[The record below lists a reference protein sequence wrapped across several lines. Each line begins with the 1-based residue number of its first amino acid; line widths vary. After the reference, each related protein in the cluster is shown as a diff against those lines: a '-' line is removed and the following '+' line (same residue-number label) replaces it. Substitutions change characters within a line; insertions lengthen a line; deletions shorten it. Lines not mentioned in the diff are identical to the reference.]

1 MAIYKTAINKPI
13 TTGLIFIA
21 VIILGLFSLSKLPID
36 QMPEMDP
43 PYVTVMT
50 TYAGANASEIET
62 NITKIIENSLNSVD
76 GLKNITSNSRDNIS
90 VVTLEFEWGSDIDEA
105 LNDIRSYV
113 DLIYDNLPDGVSRPM
128 ILKLNSSAMPIL
140 IYGFTADESY
150 SGMDRILEDNVVN
163 VLNRI
168 DGIGNITVSG
178 APERYVYIDL
188 DPKQMD
194 AYGLSLEAVG
204 NAISVNNLD
213 LASGTVKMGKE
224 QYQMRVKGEYVES
237 SEIADIVVAT
247 TPTGKQIFVRDL
259 ATVRDT
265 IKDLSL
271 DEKINGKDGGR
282 LIITKQTGANTVA
295 IARQVQKEM
304 KNIQKTLPPDFETT
318 LIRDGSEEI
327 INAINGLSDSI
338 FYALLFVVLVVLV
351 FLGNWRSTII
361 IALTIPISLVTSFIY
376 LLIADS
382 SLNIIS
388 LASLTV
394 AIGMVVDDAIVV
406 LENISKHIER
416 GESPREAAICATNE
430 VWTSVIATTLVL
442 VAVFVPLTMLSGMA
456 GILFKEL
463 GWIITIVVCV
473 STVAAITLIPML
485 SSIMLKEKPFFL
497 SKIAEEEAKRKKE
510 RKTLT
515 FDKTIGRVFNAIDA
529 AYANI
534 LRWCLKHKLV
544 TLLIALAIFIASM
557 APFASGKI
565 GMDFMKAQDDG
576 AISLSAELQRGT
588 RIEETLKTARKMEA
602 DIKEIL
608 GDDVIVISTS
618 AGSNDD
624 AGFAAL
630 FNSTTNNKISM
641 SIRCT
646 KKYDRE
652 KSIFDMQEELRKKLA
667 EYPEL
672 VNFQVS
678 QGGMM
683 GGSNN
688 TLQVEIYG
696 YDFDQTTAFTQEL
709 KRRVE
714 QNVKGARDTK
724 VSRDEDRAELK
735 IVFDKQ
741 KLALHGLN
749 GSTVAMY
756 VRNRINGMTAGY
768 LKEDGEEYNIVV
780 RLKEEYR
787 SSITDIEELSIPT
800 ATGGIIKLKELATI
814 QEYWCPPTIERKNR
828 QRYLTL
834 TIMPYQTS
842 LGELAEGV
850 QHEIDQM
857 NIPAGV
863 HVALAGNYEDQQKT
877 SKDMV
882 TLALLIM
889 MLVYIVMASQFESFS
904 KPFIIMF
911 AIPFALSGVVLA
923 LVITGENLNMVGML
937 GIILLIGI
945 VVKNGIVLVDYI
957 NLMRERGV
965 PLGEAIALSGKS
977 RLRPV
982 MMTAF
987 TTILGMIPMATSK
1000 SEGSELWTT
1009 LGIVVIGGLTVS
1021 TLVTLIVVP
1030 VLYGIFNRKGEQD
1043 KQAKLRKK
1051 FVFMSIDLNDNE
1063 KENTSESTTSENQ
1076 PEQEVPS
1083 NNNLNESENE
1093 KHIDSI

>member
-13 TTGLIFIA
+13 TTGLIFVA
-21 VIILGLFSLSKLPID
+21 VIVLGLFSLSRLPID

-62 NITKIIENSLNSVD
+62 NITKLVENSLNSVD

-90 VVTLEFEWGSDIDEA
+90 VVSLEFEWGSDIDEA

-113 DLIYDNLPDGVSRPM
+113 DLLYDNLPDGVSRPM
-128 ILKLNSSAMPIL
+128 ILKLNSSAMPI
-140 IYGFTADESY
+140 IQYGFTAKESY
-150 SGMDRILEDNVVN
+150 PGLDRILEDNVVN
-163 VLNRI
+163 VLNRV

-188 DPKQMD
+188 DPKQLD
-194 AYGLSLEAVG
+194 AYGIPLELVG
-204 NAISVNNLD
+204 NAISSNNLD

-237 SEIADIVVAT
+237 SEIADIVVTT
-247 TPTGKQIFVRDL
+247 TPTGRQVFVRDL

-271 DEKINGKDGGR
+271 DEKINGKDGAR

-295 IARQVQKEM
+295 IAREVKAEM
-304 KNIQKTLPPDFETT
+304 EQIMKTMPPDIEAT

-327 INAINGLSDSI
+327 INAINGLTESI

-351 FLGNWRSTII
+351 FLGNWRSTVI

-376 LLIADS
+376 LLLADS

-406 LENISKHIER
+406 LENITKHIER

-442 VAVFVPLTMLSGMA
+442 VAVFVPLTMLPGMM
-456 GILFKEL
+456 GIFMKEL
-463 GWIITIVVCV
+463 GWIVTIVVCV
-473 STVAAITLIPML
+473 STTAAITLIPML
-485 SSIMLKEKPFFL
+485 SSKMLKEKPFFL
-497 SKIAEEEAKRKKE
+497 TREAREEDERKKNA
-510 RKTLT
+510 KKLT
-515 FDKTIGRVFNAIDA
+515 FDKTIGRVFNAIEA
-529 AYANI
+529 WYANV
-534 LRWCLKHKLV
+534 LRWCLGHKRI
-544 TLLIALAIFIASM
+544 TLFIALAFFILSVL
-557 APFASGKI
+557 PFLTGKI
-565 GMDFMKAQDDG
+565 GMDFMKEQDNG
-576 AISLSAELQRGT
+576 RMSISAELQRGT
-588 RIEETLKTARKMEA
+588 RIEETLKTARHMEE
-602 DIKEIL
+602 DIYRLL
-608 GDDVIVISTS
+608 GDDVIVVSTS

-641 SIRCT
+641 TIRTT
-646 KKYDRE
+646 KKYER
-652 KSIFDMQEELRKKLA
+652 SRTIFEMQEELRRCFA
-667 EYPEL
+667 EYPEIVTYQ
-672 VNFQVS
+672 VNS
-678 QGGMM
+678 GGGMG

-688 TLQVEIYG
+688 SLSVEIYG

-735 IVFDKQ
+735 ITLDKQ

-749 GSTVAMY
+749 ESTVALY
-756 VRNRINGMTAGY
+756 VRNRVNGMVAGF

-780 RLKEEYR
+780 RLREEYR
-787 SSITDIEELSIPT
+787 DAISDIEQLSIPT
-800 ATGGIIKLKELATI
+800 ATGKIIKLEELAKVE
-814 QEYWCPPTIERKNR
+814 EYWCPPTIERKNR

-834 TIMPYQTS
+834 TVMPYRTS
-842 LGELAEGV
+842 LQELAMGV
-850 QHEIDQM
+850 QRELDQM
-857 NIPAGV
+857 NIPSEI
-863 HVALAGNYEDQQKT
+863 HVALAGNYKDQQDST
-877 SKDMV
+877 RDMMM
-882 TLALLIM
+882 LGALIL
-889 MLVYIVMASQFESFS
+889 MLVYIVMASQFESFA

-911 AIPFALSGVVLA
+911 SIPFAISGVSLMMFFTGQNIDMIGLLG
-923 LVITGENLNMVGML
+923 LV
-937 GIILLIGI
+937 LLIGI

-957 NLMRERGV
+957 NLMRERGIK
-965 PLGEAIALSGKS
+965 LNEAIAISGQS

-982 MMTAF
+982 LMTAF
-987 TTILGMIPMATSK
+987 TTILGMIPMATST
-1000 SEGSELWTT
+1000 SEGSEMWTT
-1009 LGIVVIGGLTVS
+1009 MGLVVIGGLTVS
-1021 TLVTLIVVP
+1021 TFVTLIVVP
-1030 VLYGIFNRKGEQD
+1030 VLYGVFNRRGDQER
-1043 KQAKLRKK
+1043 LERERKK
-1051 FVFMSIDLNDNE
+1051 FVFMNI
-1063 KENTSESTTSENQ
+1063 
-1076 PEQEVPS
+1076 
-1083 NNNLNESENE
+1083 NLNEE
-1093 KHIDSI
+1093 

>member
-13 TTGLIFIA
+13 TTGLIFVA
-21 VIILGLFSLSKLPID
+21 VIVLGLFSLMRLPID

-62 NITKIIENSLNSVD
+62 NITKLIENSLNSVD
-76 GLKNITSNSRDNIS
+76 GLKDITSNSRDNIS

-113 DLIYDNLPDGVSRPM
+113 DLLYDNLPDGVSRPM
-128 ILKLNSSAMPIL
+128 ILKLNSSAMPIMM
-140 IYGFTADESY
+140 YGFTAEESY
-150 SGMDRILEDNVVN
+150 SGLDRILEDNVTN
-163 VLNRI
+163 ELNRI

-188 DPKQMD
+188 DPKQLD
-194 AYGLSLEAVG
+194 AYGLSLEVVG

-224 QYQMRVKGEYVES
+224 QYQMRVKGEFVES
-237 SEIADIVVAT
+237 SEIADIAVAT
-247 TPTGKQIFVRDL
+247 TPTGRQIFVRDL

-271 DEKINGKDGGR
+271 DEKINGRDGAR

-295 IARQVQKEM
+295 IARQVKKKMEE
-304 KNIQKTLPPDFETT
+304 IQETLPPD
-318 LIRDGSEEI
+318 IKVYSINDGSEEI
-327 INAINGLSDSI
+327 VNAINGLSESI
-338 FYALLFVVLVVLV
+338 FYALLFVVLVVFV
-351 FLGNWRSTII
+351 FLGNWRSTLI
-361 IALTIPISLVTSFIY
+361 IALTIPISLVTAFIY
-376 LLIADS
+376 LLITDS

-406 LENISKHIER
+406 LENISKHVDR
-416 GESPREAAICATNE
+416 GENPREAAIYATNE

-442 VAVFVPLTMLSGMA
+442 VAVFVPLTMLPGMM
-456 GILFKEL
+456 GTMMKEL

-473 STVAAITLIPML
+473 STTAAITLIPML
-485 SSIMLKEKPFFL
+485 SSILLKEKPFFL
-497 SKIAEEEAKRKKE
+497 TETARLEAEAKE
-510 RKTLT
+510 KTRRFSHEKT
-515 FDKTIGRVFNAIDA
+515 FGRVFGAIEA
-529 AYANI
+529 WYANI
-534 LRWCLKHKLV
+534 LRWCLGHKKI
-544 TLLIALAIFIASM
+544 TLFIALAIFVVSM
-557 APFASGKI
+557 LPIVSGRI
-565 GMDFMKAQDDG
+565 GMDFMKEQDNG
-576 AISLSAELQRGT
+576 RISVSAELQRGT
-588 RIEETLKTARKMEA
+588 RIEETLKTARQMEA
-602 DIKEIL
+602 DIKNVL
-608 GDDVIVISTS
+608 GDDVIIISTS

-624 AGFAAL
+624 AGMSAL

-641 SIRCT
+641 TIRCT
-646 KKYDRE
+646 KKYDRDR
-652 KSIFDMQEELRKKLA
+652 SIFDMQEDLRQCFA
-667 EYPEL
+667 EYPEIIKY
-672 VNFQVS
+672 QVTS
-678 QGGMM
+678 GGGMG

-688 TLQVEIYG
+688 SLSVEIYG
-696 YDFDQTTAFTQEL
+696 YDFDETSRFAQEL
-709 KRRVE
+709 ERRV
-714 QNVKGARDTK
+714 QLNVKGARDTK
-724 VSRDEDRAELK
+724 ISRDEDRAELK
-735 IVFDKQ
+735 IEFNKQ

-756 VRNRINGMTAGY
+756 VRNRVNGMTAGF

-800 ATGGIIKLKELATI
+800 ATGQIIKLKELATI
-814 QEYWCPPTIERKNR
+814 EEYWCPPTIERKNR

-834 TIMPYQTS
+834 TVMPYKTALRDLALAVQT
-842 LGELAEGV
+842 
-850 QHEIDQM
+850 EIDAM
-857 NIPAGV
+857 GV
-863 HVALAGNYEDQQKT
+863 PQGIQVHLGGNYEDQQDST
-877 SKDMV
+877 RDMGM
-882 TLALLIM
+882 LALLIL

-911 AIPFALSGVVLA
+911 SIPFALSGVVLA
-923 LVITGENLNMVGML
+923 LLITGTNLDMIGML

-965 PLGEAIALSGKS
+965 PLNEAIALSGQS

-982 MMTAF
+982 MMTAL
-987 TTILGMIPMATSK
+987 TTILGMIPMAVST

-1009 LGIVVIGGLTVS
+1009 MGIVVIGGLTVS
-1021 TLVTLIVVP
+1021 TFVTLIVVP
-1030 VLYGIFNRKGEQD
+1030 VLYSVFNRHGDRE
-1043 KQAKLRKK
+1043 KQEKIRKK
-1051 FVFMSIDLNDNE
+1051 FVFMNIQLD
-1063 KENTSESTTSENQ
+1063 K
-1076 PEQEVPS
+1076 
-1083 NNNLNESENE
+1083 
-1093 KHIDSI
+1093 

>member
-13 TTGLIFIA
+13 TTGLIFVA
-21 VIILGLFSLSKLPID
+21 VIILGLFSLMRLPID

-50 TYAGANASEIET
+50 TYPGANASEIET
-62 NITKIIENSLNSVD
+62 NITKLIENSLNSVD
-76 GLKNITSNSRDNIS
+76 GLKNITSNSRDNLS
-90 VVTLEFEWGSDIDEA
+90 VVTLEFEWGEDIDES

-113 DLIYDNLPDGVSRPM
+113 DLLYDNLPDGVSRPM

-140 IYGFTADESY
+140 VYGFTAKESY

-194 AYGLSLEAVG
+194 AYGLSLEVVG
-204 NAISVNNLD
+204 NAISTNNLD
-213 LASGTVKMGKE
+213 LASGTIKMGKE

-237 SEIADIVVAT
+237 SEIANIVVAT

-271 DEKINGKDGGR
+271 DEKINGQDGGR

-295 IARQVQKEM
+295 IANSVKKEM
-304 KNIQKTLPPDFETT
+304 TKIMKTLPPDFEAT

-327 INAINGLSDSI
+327 VNAINGLSESI

-361 IALTIPISLVTSFIY
+361 IGLTIPISLVTSFIY
-376 LLIADS
+376 LLISDS

-406 LENISKHIER
+406 LENITKHIER
-416 GESPREAAICATNE
+416 GENPREAAICATNE

-442 VAVFVPLTMLSGMA
+442 VAVFVPLTMLNGMA
-456 GILFKEL
+456 GIMFKEL

-473 STVAAITLIPML
+473 STTAAITLIPML
-485 SSIMLKEKPFFL
+485 SSLMLKEKPFYL
-497 SKIAEEEAKRKKE
+497 TKAAEEEARLKEEKKRFTYA
-510 RKTLT
+510 KTV
-515 FDKTIGRVFNAIDA
+515 GRVFNAIDEW
-529 AYANI
+529 YSNV
-534 LRWCLKHKLV
+534 LRWCLNHKRV
-544 TLLIALAIFIASM
+544 TLLIAFAFFVVTMI
-557 APFASGKI
+557 PFATGKI
-565 GMDFMKAQDDG
+565 GMDFMKEQDNG
-576 AISLSAELQRGT
+576 SISISAELQRGT
-588 RIEETLKTARKMEA
+588 RIEETLKTARHMEA
-602 DIKEIL
+602 DIKELL

-624 AGFAAL
+624 AGMAAL

-641 SIRCT
+641 SVRCT
-646 KKYDRE
+646 KKYDRDR
-652 KSIFDMQEELRKKLA
+652 SIFDMQEDLRKCFN

-678 QGGMM
+678 QGGMG

-688 TLQVEIYG
+688 TLQVEIFG
-696 YDFDQTTAFTQEL
+696 YDFDQTTAFAQEL
-709 KRRVE
+709 RRRVME
-714 QNVKGARDTK
+714 NVKGARDTK
-724 VSRDEDRAELK
+724 ISRDEDRAELK
-735 IVFDKQ
+735 IEFDKQ
-741 KLALHGLN
+741 KLAYHGLN
-749 GSTVAMY
+749 GSTVALY
-756 VRNRINGMTAGY
+756 VRNRVNGMAAGF

-800 ATGGIIKLKELATI
+800 AMGKIVKLKELATI
-814 QEYWCPPTIERKNR
+814 SEYWCPPTIERKNR

-834 TIMPYQTS
+834 TVMPYQTS
-842 LGELAEGV
+842 LGELASGV
-850 QHEIDQM
+850 QNELNQM
-857 NIPAGV
+857 NIPSGI

-882 TLALLIM
+882 TLALLII

-923 LVITGENLNMVGML
+923 LLITGENLDMVGML
-937 GIILLIGI
+937 GIVLLIGI

-957 NLMRERGV
+957 NLLRERGTE
-965 PLGEAIALSGKS
+965 LYEAIALSGKS

-982 MMTAF
+982 LMTAF
-987 TTILGMIPMATSK
+987 TTILGMIPMATST

-1021 TLVTLIVVP
+1021 TFVTLIVVP
-1030 VLYGIFNRKGEQD
+1030 ILYGIFNRKGEQER
-1043 KQAKLRKK
+1043 QAKLRKK
-1051 FVFMSIDLNDNE
+1051 FVFMNINLDE
-1063 KENTSESTTSENQ
+1063 K
-1076 PEQEVPS
+1076 
-1083 NNNLNESENE
+1083 
-1093 KHIDSI
+1093 

>member
-13 TTGLIFIA
+13 TTGLIFVA
-21 VIILGLFSLSKLPID
+21 VIVLGLFSLSRLPID

-62 NITKIIENSLNSVD
+62 NITKLVENSLNSVD

-90 VVTLEFEWGSDIDEA
+90 VVSLEFEWGSDIDEA

-113 DLIYDNLPDGVSRPM
+113 DLLYDNLPDGVSRPM
-128 ILKLNSSAMPIL
+128 ILKLNSSAMPI
-140 IYGFTADESY
+140 IQYGFTAKESY
-150 SGMDRILEDNVVN
+150 PGLDRILEDNVVN
-163 VLNRI
+163 VLNRV

-188 DPKQMD
+188 DPKQLD
-194 AYGLSLEAVG
+194 AYGIPLELVG
-204 NAISVNNLD
+204 NAISSNNLD
-213 LASGTVKMGKE
+213 LAYGTVKMGKE

-237 SEIADIVVAT
+237 SEIADIVVTT
-247 TPTGKQIFVRDL
+247 TPTGRQVFVRDL

-271 DEKINGKDGGR
+271 DEKINGKDGAR

-295 IARQVQKEM
+295 IAREVKAEM
-304 KNIQKTLPPDFETT
+304 EQIMKTMPPDIEAT

-327 INAINGLSDSI
+327 INAINGLTESI

-351 FLGNWRSTII
+351 FLGNWRSTVI

-376 LLIADS
+376 QLLADS

-406 LENISKHIER
+406 LENITKHIER

-442 VAVFVPLTMLSGMA
+442 VAVFVPLTMLPGMM
-456 GILFKEL
+456 GIFMKEL
-463 GWIITIVVCV
+463 GWIVTIVVCV
-473 STVAAITLIPML
+473 STTAAITLIPML
-485 SSIMLKEKPFFL
+485 SSKMLKEKPFFL
-497 SKIAEEEAKRKKE
+497 TREAREEDERKKNA
-510 RKTLT
+510 KKLT
-515 FDKTIGRVFNAIDA
+515 FDKTIGRVFNAIEA
-529 AYANI
+529 WYANV
-534 LRWCLKHKLV
+534 LRWCLGHKRI
-544 TLLIALAIFIASM
+544 TLFIALAFFILSVL
-557 APFASGKI
+557 PFLTGKI
-565 GMDFMKAQDDG
+565 GMDFMKEQDNG
-576 AISLSAELQRGT
+576 RMSISAELQRGT
-588 RIEETLKTARKMEA
+588 RIEETLKTARHMEE
-602 DIKEIL
+602 DIYRLL
-608 GDDVIVISTS
+608 GDDVIVVSTS

-641 SIRCT
+641 TIRTT
-646 KKYDRE
+646 KKYER
-652 KSIFDMQEELRKKLA
+652 SRTIFEMQEELRRCFA
-667 EYPEL
+667 EYPEIVTYQ
-672 VNFQVS
+672 VNS
-678 QGGMM
+678 GGGMG

-688 TLQVEIYG
+688 SLSVEIYG

-735 IVFDKQ
+735 ITLDKQ

-749 GSTVAMY
+749 ESTVALY
-756 VRNRINGMTAGY
+756 VRNRVNGMVAGF

-780 RLKEEYR
+780 RLREEYR
-787 SSITDIEELSIPT
+787 DAISDIEQLSIPT
-800 ATGGIIKLKELATI
+800 ATGKIIKLEELAKVE
-814 QEYWCPPTIERKNR
+814 EYWCPPTIERKNR

-834 TIMPYQTS
+834 TVMPYRTS
-842 LGELAEGV
+842 LQELAMGV
-850 QHEIDQM
+850 QRELDQM
-857 NIPAGV
+857 NIPSEI
-863 HVALAGNYEDQQKT
+863 HVALAGNYKDQQDST
-877 SKDMV
+877 RDMMM
-882 TLALLIM
+882 LGALIL
-889 MLVYIVMASQFESFS
+889 MLVYIVMASQFESFA

-911 AIPFALSGVVLA
+911 SIPFAISGVSLMMFFTGQNIDMIGLLG
-923 LVITGENLNMVGML
+923 LV
-937 GIILLIGI
+937 LLIGI

-957 NLMRERGV
+957 NLMRERGIK
-965 PLGEAIALSGKS
+965 LNEAIAISGQS

-982 MMTAF
+982 LMTAF
-987 TTILGMIPMATSK
+987 TTILGMIPMATST
-1000 SEGSELWTT
+1000 SEGSEMWTT
-1009 LGIVVIGGLTVS
+1009 MGLVVIGGLTVS
-1021 TLVTLIVVP
+1021 TFVTLIVVP
-1030 VLYGIFNRKGEQD
+1030 VLYGVFNRRGDQER
-1043 KQAKLRKK
+1043 LERERKK
-1051 FVFMSIDLNDNE
+1051 FVFMNI
-1063 KENTSESTTSENQ
+1063 
-1076 PEQEVPS
+1076 
-1083 NNNLNESENE
+1083 NLNEE
-1093 KHIDSI
+1093 